1 MKKMYDVKSLAARAP
16 FWLSWSKH
24 RSYEPKILGSSPRRG
39 KHLFLF
45 IHRGFRLI
53 RQTGSPHDNVPVGQ
67 LAARAELDVRA
78 LRVGGQKPAG
88 ADPQLHVLHKQ
99 AVQQGLVLHVL
110 LRVVGLGLRVHDALA
125 LRLDV
130 VLRLEDV
137 VELVEGGVRHGWAW
151 GEGVYI
157 WVCVHEFV
165 SNHNLN

>member
-1 MKKMYDVKSLAARAP
+1 MSQR
-16 FWLSWSKH
+16 SWVQIP
-24 RSYEPKILGSSPRRG
+24 EGANI
-39 KHLFLF
+39 LFLF
-45 IHRGFRLI
+45 IHRGFGLI
-53 RQTGSPHDNVPVGQ
+53 RQTGSPHNNVPVGQ
-67 LAARAELDVRA
+67 HAARGELDVRA

-110 LRVVGLGLRVHDALA
+110 LRVVGLRLRVHDALA

-137 VELVEGGVRHGWAW
+137 VELVEGGVRHGWGW

-157 WVCVHEFV
+157 WVVVYVFV
-165 SNHNLN
+165 SNHNLDEYSMT